1 MIPLHIPDSLYVPE
15 LYIENQETITRSTKN
30 IPEV

>member
-15 LYIENQETITRSTKN
+15 LYIVNRETIARSCDCY
-30 IPEV
+30 